1 MNRFDSIIFDMEGV
15 IVDSEPRHEWA
26 FREVFEELGYGD
38 RHGMDFATYYGQ
50 SDRVFWLDFI
60 AKHRPPQSLDEL
72 LSLKLGRLIDILRR
86 EQPLFAGLP
95 DLIEKL
101 APRYRLAIAPGSKH
115 PVIDEVLGM
124 KQLRRFFSVV
134 VSVQE
139 VACVPRNGCRY
150 QPDDVVCW
158 RTRRRAWRWSPSPI
172 PCQPNGLRRPAAL
185 WTLTRKSRR
194 CCWSRRFDGYRHS
207 WPDSPG
213 RCLASFLCFRSP
225 SNHRA

>member
-1 MNRFDSIIFDMEGV
+1 
-15 IVDSEPRHEWA
+15 
-26 FREVFEELGYGD
+26 
-38 RHGMDFATYYGQ
+38 MDFATYYGQ

-139 VACVPRNGCRY
+139 VACGKPAPDVCLRAAERLSVPAG
-150 QPDDVVCW
+150 
-158 RTRRRAWRWSPSPI
+158 
-172 PCQPNGLRRPAAL
+172 
-185 WTLTRKSRR
+185 R
-194 CCWSRRFDGYRHS
+194 CCVLE
-207 WPDSPG
+207 DSAAGMEVVAITNTLPAE
-213 RCLASFLCFRSP
+213 RLETASYVVDTHEEIEALLLEP
-225 SNHRA
+225 EVL